1 MKVALIGAGYFGQFH
16 IDAWT
21 RAEGATLA
29 AIVDPDL
36 SRAEAAGVPGYADAM
51 DMMDAVQPDIID
63 IASPPPTHLPLIE
76 ALSPVVKNIIC
87 QKPFCGGLEDAERA
101 VEVAAANGARVIVHE
116 NFRYQPWHME
126 AQRLLADGAVGEPYE
141 ITFRLRPGDGQGPEA
156 FLARQPYFQ
165 QMERF
170 LVHETAIH
178 VIDVFRAMFG
188 EPDGVYADLRRLNP
202 AIKGEDAGLI
212 ILDYADGRRAVF
224 DGNRL
229 ADHRAENRRLTMGE
243 MEVEGAAG
251 TLRLNG
257 DGDITVRVHGENDER
272 AHHYSWE
279 DRHFGGDCVYISSLK
294 YLDSLRSDE
303 PHPTEAAAYLA
314 NMRIVEAAYQSAA
327 EGRRISLAQGSEN
340 RHRRARRD

>member
-16 IDAWT
+16 IDAWK

-29 AIVDPDL
+29 AIVDPDP
-36 SRAEAAGVPGYADAM
+36 SKAAAGVPGFADAM
-51 DMMDAVQPDIID
+51 AMVEAIQPDIVD

-76 ALSPVVKNIIC
+76 TLSPFVKNIIC
-87 QKPFCGGLEDAERA
+87 QKPFCGGLADAEKA
-101 VEVAAANGARVIVHE
+101 VKIAAANGARVIVHE

-126 AQRLLADGAVGEPYE
+126 AQRLLATGAVGDPYE
-141 ITFRLRPGDGQGPEA
+141 ITFRLRPGDGQGPA
-156 FLARQPYFQ
+156 AYLARQPYFQ

-202 AIKGEDAGLI
+202 AIRGEDAGLI
-212 ILDYADGRRAVF
+212 VLDYADGRRAVF

-251 TLRLNG
+251 SLRLNG
-257 DGDITVRVHGENDER
+257 DGEISLRAHGANDER
-272 AHHYSWE
+272 AHEYAWE
-279 DRHFGGDCVYISSLK
+279 DRNFGGDCVYISSLK
-294 YLDSLRSDE
+294 YLDSFRSGA

-314 NMRIVEAAYQSAA
+314 NMRIVEAAYRSAA
-327 EGRRISLAQGSEN
+327 EGRRIDLAQGPD
-340 RHRRARRD
+340 A

>member
-1 MKVALIGAGYFGQFH
+1 MKIALIGAGYFGQFH
-16 IDAWT
+16 IDAWM

-29 AIVDPDL
+29 AIVDPDP
-36 SRAEAAGVPGYADAM
+36 SKAEAAGVPGFADAM
-51 DMMDAVQPDIID
+51 EMVAAIQPDIVD

-87 QKPFCGGLEDAERA
+87 QKPFCGGLADAEKA
-101 VEVAAANGARVIVHE
+101 VETAAANGARVIVHE

-126 AQRLLADGAVGEPYE
+126 ALRLLKSGALGDPYE
-141 ITFRLRPGDGQGPEA
+141 ATFRLRPGDGQGPEA
-156 FLARQPYFQ
+156 YLARQPYFQ
-165 QMERF
+165 KMERF

-202 AIKGEDAGLI
+202 AIEGEDAGLI

-243 MEVEGAAG
+243 MEVEGSAG
-251 TLRLNG
+251 TIRLNG
-257 DGDITVRVHGENDER
+257 DGEITLRDHGSNDER
-272 AHHYSWE
+272 AHDYRWE
-279 DRHFGGDCVYISSLK
+279 DRLFGGDCVYISCLK
-294 YLDSLRSDE
+294 YLDSFRSGAT
-303 PHPTEAAAYLA
+303 HPTEAAAYLA
-314 NMRIVEAAYQSAA
+314 NMRIVEAAYRSAA
-327 EGRRISLAQGSEN
+327 EGRRIDLARGPN
-340 RHRRARRD
+340 A